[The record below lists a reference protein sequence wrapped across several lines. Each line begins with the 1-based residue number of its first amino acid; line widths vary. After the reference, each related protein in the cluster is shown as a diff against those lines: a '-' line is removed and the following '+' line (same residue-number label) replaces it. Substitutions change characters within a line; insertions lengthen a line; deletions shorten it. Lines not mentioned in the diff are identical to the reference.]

1 MQQNHFGNR
10 YIIYNNIYLYKNNKH
25 YTIMSFRR
33 ISLVSIIVLLTIVFS
48 SCHEDDYF
56 TWRPGALQRAELFYT
71 DRYGEINKFFI
82 IDERDIQVDESRFVS
97 IEDFRKRGPGEIFIS
112 IKNRDILHNLILHI
126 DGTNVD
132 LEFRDLVNDN
142 LFTGKTD
149 RELDRFM
156 GIVVEELHAR
166 GSVRINVKGKN
177 RFEYN
182 KIPVEIE
189 LFTELDVEV
198 RR

>member
-1 MQQNHFGNR
+1 M
-10 YIIYNNIYLYKNNKH
+10 
-25 YTIMSFRR
+25 
-33 ISLVSIIVLLTIVFS
+33 
-48 SCHEDDYF
+48 
-56 TWRPGALQRAELFYT
+56 
-71 DRYGEINKFFI
+71 
-82 IDERDIQVDESRFVS
+82 
-97 IEDFRKRGPGEIFIS
+97 
-112 IKNRDILHNLILHI
+112 HNLILHI

-142 LFTGKTD
+142 LFTGTTD
-149 RELDRFM
+149 REIDRFM

>member
-1 MQQNHFGNR
+1 
-10 YIIYNNIYLYKNNKH
+10 
-25 YTIMSFRR
+25 MSFKR
-33 ISLVSIIVLLTIVFS
+33 ISLISIIVLLTIMFS

-56 TWRPGALQRAELFYT
+56 TWRPGALQRSELFYT

-142 LFTGKTD
+142 LFTD
-149 RELDRFM
+149 REIDRFM
-156 GIVVEELHAR
+156 GIVVEELYAR
-166 GSVRINVKGKN
+166 GSVRINVRGKN